1 MSFREE
7 LNKIVD
13 NNDVSSLRLLLHK
26 NPITSAETAKPYL
39 DVMQILVVN
48 RDNIGSKRE
57 VYDALLEQI
66 RRWDCEEGRFIYSIL
81 TMGYGVVVST
91 PPVIISRED

>member
-7 LNKIVD
+7 LMKIVD

-26 NPITSAETAKPYL
+26 NPIVSAEIAKPYL
-39 DVMQILVVN
+39 DVMQILVVD
-48 RDNIGSKRE
+48 RERLSSKRE
-57 VYDALLEQI
+57 LYDTLLEQI
-66 RRWDCEEGRFIYSIL
+66 HQWNCEEGRFIYSIL

-91 PPVIISRED
+91 PPVIIP